1 MHDNREN
8 THNELLSEPTIFWE
22 VYGVNAIAVFI
33 LVMQVTYFILVDN
46 GCRRGTVWPAR
57 FHPKHANRGVK
68 KKFHVSAAQAKKNK
82 MQMQIVYRGR
92 ELIQSCWTTSPLL
105 APTHD
110 LARMILIV
118 NSIVRDTNRDD
129 DAMHYALW
137 GVLDELILLHNKLA
151 KVSIFSLTEKTSTRE
166 TAKELISLLPSF
178 KKRLDQRDFDFA
190 LMQKKRRRILF
201 KLYVLGTFMNVEWWR
216 KENVRRK
223 AAKAAAAEHT
233 RKMAATVRTAAALK
247 GAAIEIA
254 STSENVVGAS

>member
-1 MHDNREN
+1 
-8 THNELLSEPTIFWE
+8 
-22 VYGVNAIAVFI
+22 
-33 LVMQVTYFILVDN
+33 MQVTYFILVDN

-201 KLYVLGTFMNVEWWR
+201 KLYVLGTFMNVEVLLD
-216 KENVRRK
+216 N
-223 AAKAAAAEHT
+223 
-233 RKMAATVRTAAALK
+233 LLLF
-247 GAAIEIA
+247 
-254 STSENVVGAS
+254 NFYLFVVLLLRFQISFNGDMQIPIVVQIGDLVFPLCLWMWVLN